1 MCGATEPSTFDKSIV
16 SVLASNFTLPSK
28 ESCVIASLTH
38 FLYILLVLVQ
48 LEIYPVQLGILP
60 LDAAQL
66 QSPFVPP
73 CVNSVSVWH
82 DTNAAWGG
90 FPTHRRR
97 RPTTSWG
104 HTLRHCRRRHHDG
117 GTALRADKADP

>member
-73 CVNSVSVWH
+73 CVNSVSVQH

-90 FPTHRRR
+90 FPTHRKRW
-97 RPTTSWG
+97 PATSWC
-104 HTLRHCRRRHHDG
+104 HTLRHRRRRHHDG